1 LNRLLARRPSPAM
14 VVALIALF
22 CSLGGVSYGVA
33 RGTIGSSA
41 IKDNSV
47 RSKDVRN
54 NTLTGAD
61 VNESKLG
68 QVAHATSADAAA
80 AAGVAGKVF
89 DTYRDS
95 GISLP
100 VSPISDPPNAY
111 TTVLSLNVPAGSYLI
126 IGKGWIRNDGPGE
139 ARSRCRTVAE
149 NNRDLQLL
157 GVAGRNDATPWT
169 NTVVH
174 KFSTPGTIT
183 LECQSATQPLTVFDR
198 KIQALQ
204 VREVSSV
211 LGG

>member
-1 LNRLLARRPSPAM
+1 MDRLLSRRPSPSM
-14 VVALIALF
+14 VVALVALF

-47 RSKDVRN
+47 RGKDVRK

-68 QVAHATSADAAA
+68 RVA
-80 AAGVAGKVF
+80 AAGVAGKVLEV
-89 DTYRDS
+89 YRDS
-95 GISLP
+95 GIALP

-126 IGKGWIRNDGPGE
+126 VGKGWIRNDGPGV
-139 ARSRCRTVAE
+139 ARSRCRTVAA
-149 NNRDLQLL
+149 NNRDVQLL

-174 KFSTPGTIT
+174 KFSAPGTIAVQ
-183 LECQSATQPLTVFDR
+183 CQSATQPLTVFDR